1 MANYWLA
8 KQEPSGPRGY
18 NFEQL
23 KKDKT
28 TVWDGVHNNL
38 ALKHMREMKSGDLIL
53 FYHTGVERQAVGI
66 MQVTSKPYSNP
77 KEDVER
83 FIVVDVK
90 YKKTLKRPVTLT
102 EIKNNKKFKDW
113 ELVRISRLS
122 VMPVPKL
129 IWDEIIKISQ
139 DQSNRFIDI
148 VELSNCSI
156 ATAYVLINCEL
167 GSEEAI
173 IGQLKGLEGV
183 KEVHGTFGAYDI
195 LAKIESDTV
204 EKLRETITWKI
215 RKIEKI
221 RSTLTLM
228 GIEGQT

>member
-1 MANYWLA
+1 MKFCESEPGNIKLIKKPLNVSHKQNIVMVNYWLA

-28 TVWDGVHNNL
+28 TIWDGVHNNL

-53 FYHTGVERQAVGI
+53 FYHTGDERQAVGI

-90 YKKTLKRPVTLT
+90 YKKTLKRPVTLA

-122 VMPVPKL
+122 VMPVPKD
-129 IWDEIIKISQ
+129 IWDEILKISQ
-139 DQSNRFIDI
+139 
-148 VELSNCSI
+148 
-156 ATAYVLINCEL
+156 
-167 GSEEAI
+167 G
-173 IGQLKGLEGV
+173 
-183 KEVHGTFGAYDI
+183 
-195 LAKIESDTV
+195 
-204 EKLRETITWKI
+204 
-215 RKIEKI
+215 
-221 RSTLTLM
+221 
-228 GIEGQT
+228 